1 MVKQPLVILG
11 SARKQSDT
19 LFYVDF
25 VFKNTGVKVIDLLD
39 FNIAA
44 YNYKEHYPEND
55 MFLELV
61 SEMLNHETIIFATP
75 VYWYSMSGLMKI
87 FFDRLTDLV
96 TTEKH
101 SGRKLKGKSISLL
114 AVGADEVLPDGFEI
128 PFKSTAD
135 YFGMNYKA
143 CVYFST
149 DHPKQEK
156 EKMRKAFI
164 DCLNLDLPDRP

>member
-61 SEMLNHETIIFATP
+61 SEMLNHETII
-75 VYWYSMSGLMKI
+75 
-87 FFDRLTDLV
+87 
-96 TTEKH
+96 
-101 SGRKLKGKSISLL
+101 
-114 AVGADEVLPDGFEI
+114 
-128 PFKSTAD
+128 
-135 YFGMNYKA
+135 
-143 CVYFST
+143 
-149 DHPKQEK
+149 
-156 EKMRKAFI
+156 
-164 DCLNLDLPDRP
+164 